1 MMVITLNRKKT
12 LIRAKISEKSKN
24 YLNPTTLFIIIL
36 NNQKIKMTDLRGRG
50 SMTEKVWLKNYPAEI
65 PHEIDIPKI
74 PLHQFLTDAYKAN
87 PERVAIHFMGKEL
100 TYKELYESALKFANY
115 LQNLGIEKGDR
126 IAVMLP
132 NCPQSVIAYYGILY
146 AGGVVVQTNPL
157 YTERE
162 LQYQMAD
169 SGAKIILSLDILYP
183 RITKILKETQIENV
197 IITGIK
203 DYLPFPKNLVYPFIQ
218 KKQYGFSIK
227 VEHSGMNHLFVEIMR
242 SAPLKEIT
250 VPFDFEEDLALLQYT
265 GGTTGFPKGV
275 MLTHK
280 NLIANAMMCNAWLYK
295 CEDGQEVIL
304 GILPF
309 FHVYGMTTVLI
320 LSVMTKNK
328 MVLMPKFDVEDTL
341 KTIDKQKPTLFPGAP
356 TIYIG
361 LLNHPDIGKYN
372 LSSIKACLSGSAPLP
387 VEVQERFETITGGK
401 LVEGYGL
408 TETSPV
414 THANFIWGERVS
426 GSVGIPWPNTD
437 AVILRSGEVAIL
449 PPGEMGEIAVKGPQ
463 VMKGYWNRPEDT
475 AMSFADGWFLTGDLG
490 YMDENGYF
498 YIVDRKKDMIIAG
511 GYNIYPREVEEVLY
525 EHEAIQE
532 CVVAGIPDPYR
543 GETVK
548 AYIVLK
554 EGHSVTEKELND
566 YCRQNLAAYKVP
578 RAYDF
583 REELPKT
590 AVGKIL
596 RRTLIEEEKAKL
608 AAQKEA
614 K

>member
-1 MMVITLNRKKT
+1 
-12 LIRAKISEKSKN
+12 
-24 YLNPTTLFIIIL
+24 
-36 NNQKIKMTDLRGRG
+36 
-50 SMTEKVWLKNYPAEI
+50 MTEKVWLASYPEEVPHSIELPEI
-65 PHEIDIPKI
+65 PV
-74 PLHQFLTDAYKAN
+74 HQFLTQAFESMPNK
-87 PERVAIHFMGKEL
+87 VAIHFMGREL

-115 LQNLGIEKGDR
+115 LRSLGVEKGDR
-126 IAVMLP
+126 VAIMLP
-132 NCPQSVIAYYGILY
+132 NCPQSVIAYYGTMF

-169 SGAKIILSLDILYP
+169 SGAKVILVMDILYP
-183 RITKILKETQIENV
+183 RAMKILHETKIENV
-197 IITGIK
+197 IVTGIK

-218 KKQYGFSIK
+218 KKQYGFSVK
-227 VEHSGMNHLFVEIMR
+227 VEHSGTNHLFTEVMKMAKTDTIEQ
-242 SAPLKEIT
+242 E
-250 VPFDFEEDLALLQYT
+250 FDFENDLALLQYT

-280 NLIANAMMCNAWLYK
+280 NLVANTLMCDAWMYK
-295 CEDGQEVIL
+295 CKKGEETIL

-320 LSVMTKNK
+320 LSVMQQGK
-328 MVLMPKFDVEDTL
+328 MVLLPKFDAEQAL

-356 TIYIG
+356 TMYIG
-361 LLNHPDIGKYN
+361 LLNHPDLEKYD
-372 LSSIKACLSGSAPLP
+372 LSSIKACLSGSAALPL
-387 VEVQERFETITGGK
+387 EVQEKFEELTGGR

-414 THANFIWGERVS
+414 THANPIWDHRIN
-426 GSVGIPWPNTD
+426 GSIGLPWPNTE
-437 AVILRSGEVAIL
+437 AVILRSGEAEVL
-449 PPGEMGEIAVKGPQ
+449 TVGEIGEIAVKGPQ
-463 VMKGYWNRPEDT
+463 VMKGYWNRPEET
-475 AMSFADGWFLTGDLG
+475 AITFADGWFLTGDLG
-490 YMDENGYF
+490 YMDDKGYF
-498 YIVDRKKDMIIAG
+498 YVVDRKKDMIIAG
-511 GYNIYPREVEEVLY
+511 GFNIYPREVEEVLY

-554 EGHSVTEKELND
+554 EGKSVTDKDLNEF
-566 YCRQNLAAYKVP
+566 CRKNLAAYKVP
-578 RAYDF
+578 RFYEF
-583 REELPKT
+583 RKELPKT

-596 RRTLIEEEKAKL
+596 RRTLIEEEK
-608 AAQKEA
+608 QKMTQQEA